1 MTQKTLWIALAVAL
15 LLKLPAAG
23 ATELQRPYIC
33 KEWAAVRTK
42 AFLGMP
48 EKDYNSSLLL
58 AWVDGWSEGYH
69 AAHKVKDSDRTWLL
83 NRFLNAYCVTHPGET
98 LSAALNHIDFEQVER
113 ILSTP
118 GLSLED
124 IATRT
129 YETRKR

>member
-1 MTQKTLWIALAVAL
+1 
-15 LLKLPAAG
+15 
-23 ATELQRPYIC
+23 
-33 KEWAAVRTK
+33 
-42 AFLGMP
+42 MP